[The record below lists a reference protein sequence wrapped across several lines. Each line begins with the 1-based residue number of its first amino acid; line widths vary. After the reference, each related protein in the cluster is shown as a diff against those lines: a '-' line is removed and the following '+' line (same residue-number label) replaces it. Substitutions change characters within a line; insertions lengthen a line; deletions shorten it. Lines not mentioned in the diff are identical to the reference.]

1 MIGKEDWVNI
11 HTAYKNGT
19 SIKEIARQ
27 TGLARNTVR
36 NAIRRGGV
44 SRRAGSSKLDPYK
57 EYLVARLS
65 EYPGLTVEKLIRE
78 IQAQGYTGGT
88 SILAEFTAPYRC
100 RRKEKSTI
108 RFETPPGKQ
117 AQVDWAELGYHEV
130 EGKRV
135 RLSLFVIVL
144 CFSRMLYARV
154 VTDESLPTFLECHRH
169 AFEYFGGVPE
179 EILYDN
185 ARVVAL
191 SRTKEAVV
199 FNPGLTDLAGV
210 YGFRPIVCKPF
221 RPQTKGKVERSVKY
235 IRDSFLEGEVFASL
249 DDMQQQLIR
258 WLESVANS
266 RVCSATGDVPAR
278 LFLSESLSEL
288 PEQKSAAK
296 VMLDYRTQKKNSFS
310 FVTSLPQV
318 QTRSL
323 KTYEVACL

>member
-44 SRRAGSSKLDPYK
+44 PDRATKSKLDLYK
-57 EYLVARLS
+57 EYLISRLA
-65 EYPGLTVEKLIRE
+65 EYPGLTVEKLFRE
-78 IQAQGYTGGT
+78 IKAQGYTGGT
-88 SILAEFTAPYRC
+88 SILSDFTLPYRK
-100 RRKEKSTI
+100 RRKDTSTV

-130 EGKRV
+130 EGRRV
-135 RLSLFVIVL
+135 KVSLFVIVL

-154 VTDESLPTFLECHRH
+154 VTDETLPTFLECHRH

-185 ARVVAL
+185 AKVVAL

-199 FNPGLTDLAGV
+199 FNPGLTDFAGV
-210 YGFRPIVCKPF
+210 YGFRPIVCKPY

-235 IRDSFLEGEVFASL
+235 LRDSFLEGEVFVSL
-249 DDMQQQLIR
+249 DDMQQQLFK
-258 WLESVANS
+258 WLETVANS
-266 RVCSATGDVPAR
+266 RVCSTTGEVPAK
-278 LFLSESLSEL
+278 LFLAENLSDL
-288 PEQKSAAK
+288 PEQKSSAK
-296 VMLDYRTQKKNSFS
+296 VMFDYRSQKKNSFT
-310 FVTSLPQV
+310 FADTPPQV

-323 KTYEVACL
+323 ATYEAMCL